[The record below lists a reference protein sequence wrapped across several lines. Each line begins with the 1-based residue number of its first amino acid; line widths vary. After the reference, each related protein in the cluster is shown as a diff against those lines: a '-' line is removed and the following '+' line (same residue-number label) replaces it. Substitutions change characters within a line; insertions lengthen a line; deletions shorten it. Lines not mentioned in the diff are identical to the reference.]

1 MERFCLIVTY
11 PLSSS
16 PIGEEKIFFMDLKI
30 DITNPEAITYITNEI
45 GYTILGGIRLEGLDR
60 LRVTIKVEVI
70 NRKFQHYLNNPDIAA
85 LAFPGECP
93 PQALQ
98 K

>member
-45 GYTILGGIRLEGLDR
+45 GYTI
-60 LRVTIKVEVI
+60 
-70 NRKFQHYLNNPDIAA
+70 
-85 LAFPGECP
+85 
-93 PQALQ
+93 
-98 K
+98 